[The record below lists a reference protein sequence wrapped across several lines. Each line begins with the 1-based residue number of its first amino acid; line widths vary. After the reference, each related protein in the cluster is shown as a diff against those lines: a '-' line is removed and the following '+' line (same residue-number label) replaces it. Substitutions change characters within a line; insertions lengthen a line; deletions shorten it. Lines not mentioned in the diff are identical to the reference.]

1 MSQISITLLRTGFL
15 VLLWALVLAAIGVLR
30 SDLYGTRVTS
40 RGRGLKARPRPD
52 ARAEKLA
59 APSRSATGVRAGAIS
74 TREPTSAHLA
84 VTSGPLKGTTIP
96 LGSAPILIGRSP
108 TCTLVIDDDYC
119 SSKHCRIYPDGSAWF
134 VEDLGSTNG
143 TFLGNQRVEDPV
155 PFRQG
160 ERVRIGATTLELR
173 AS

>member
-1 MSQISITLLRTGFL
+1 MSQLSLTLLRTGFL

-40 RGRGLKARPRPD
+40 RGRGLTARRRPD

-59 APSRSATGVRAGAIS
+59 APARSATGIRTGAIS
-74 TREPTSAHLA
+74 TREAAAAHLA
-84 VTSGPLKGTTIP
+84 VTAGPLKGTIIP

-119 SSKHCRIYPDGSAWF
+119 SSKHCRIYPEGTAWF
-134 VEDLGSTNG
+134 IEDLGSTNG
-143 TFLGNQRVEDPV
+143 TFLGNQKVDEPVEL
-155 PFRQG
+155 RQG
-160 ERVRIGATTLELR
+160 ERVRLGATILELR
-173 AS
+173 A

>member
-1 MSQISITLLRTGFL
+1 MSQLSLTLLRTGFL
-15 VLLWALVLAAIGVLR
+15 VLLWVLVLSAIGVLR

-40 RGRGLKARPRPD
+40 RGRGLTARRRPD

-59 APSRSATGVRAGAIS
+59 SPSRASTGVKTGAIS
-74 TREPTSAHLA
+74 TREKVAAHVA
-84 VTSGPLKGTTIP
+84 VTAGPLKGTTIP

-119 SSKHCRIYPDGSAWF
+119 SSKHCRIYPDGNAWF

-143 TFLGNQRVEDPV
+143 TFLGNQKVEEPV
-155 PFRQG
+155 MFRPG
-160 ERVRIGATTLELR
+160 ERIRIGATMLELR
-173 AS
+173 T